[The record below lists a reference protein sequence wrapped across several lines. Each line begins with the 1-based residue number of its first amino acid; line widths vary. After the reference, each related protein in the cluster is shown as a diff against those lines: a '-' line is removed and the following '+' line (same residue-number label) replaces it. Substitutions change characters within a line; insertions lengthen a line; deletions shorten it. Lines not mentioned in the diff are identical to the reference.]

1 MITTRV
7 KLGGLLSVF
16 ALVSCGESPR
26 ESAPPVALAVP
37 PGTSYVVAD
46 TLLTEAIMASGV
58 AEPMQR
64 SVLATKLMARVTSV
78 LVQEGDRIAAG
89 QVLIRLDARELEA
102 KGQRVAAG
110 LSAAEASWRDAEQ
123 HVNRMRA
130 LWADSA
136 APKAQLD
143 QAEAA
148 AARAEAG
155 VREARAAG
163 AELEAVGD
171 YATIR
176 APYAGVVTRRLIESG
191 ALAGPGQPLLEVEE
205 QTQLRIVVT
214 AAPDVVR
221 GLRAGQRL
229 PGTISGRA
237 VTAVVEGIV
246 PAPGGNLATVN
257 AIVPNRDGIVF
268 SGSSATLALP
278 QGSRTGR
285 VVPAA
290 AIVREG
296 DLTGLRIRRAGAWEL
311 RWVRLGAEDS
321 GRVEILTGVL
331 AGDTVLVP
339 DGSR

>member
-1 MITTRV
+1 MITIRAT
-7 KLGGLLSVF
+7 LGLLSAF
-16 ALVSCGESPR
+16 ALAACGESPR
-26 ESAPPVALAVP
+26 EPAASVALPVP
-37 PGTSYVVAD
+37 PGTSHVVTD
-46 TLLTEAIMASGV
+46 TILTDAFLASGV

-64 SVLATKLMARVTSV
+64 TMLATKLMARVTGV
-78 LVQEGDRIAAG
+78 LVQEGDRVAAG
-89 QVLIRLDARELEA
+89 QVLVRLDARELEA
-102 KGQRVAAG
+102 KSEQVSAG
-110 LSAAEASWRDAEQ
+110 LAAADASFQDATR
-123 HVNRMRA
+123 HANRMRA

-148 AARAEAG
+148 LARAEAG
-155 VREARAAG
+155 VRGARAAG

-205 QTQLRIVVT
+205 QTRLRIVVT

-229 PGTISGRA
+229 PGTVAGQA
-237 VTAVVEGIV
+237 VTAVVEGVV

-257 AIVPNRDGIVF
+257 ALVSNRDGVVF
-268 SGSSATLALP
+268 SGSAATLALS

-296 DLTGLRIRRAGAWEL
+296 DLTGLRIRRSGAWEL

-321 GRVEILTGVL
+321 GRVEVLTGVL

-339 DGSR
+339 GGSR